1 MRNTSIVSEQK
12 LLPLIMLK
20 KNVAKCLKDI
30 EKIMK
35 KYVIILAVSKNMYMW
50 DRLIQGLLELL
61 WTVYSE
67 GKLKS
72 RLKLRNFQNPF
83 NKDKSVGL

>member
-1 MRNTSIVSEQK
+1 
-12 LLPLIMLK
+12 MLK

-35 KYVIILAVSKNMYMW
+35 KYVIILEVSKNMNMG

-61 WTVYSE
+61 WTVYSVE
-67 GKLKS
+67 KDLKFS
-72 RLKLRNFQNPF
+72 PTVFPRIVSALE
-83 NKDKSVGL
+83 